1 MAMFVRNS
9 LILVIALTFASC
21 LDVHHLMEKKHNRD
35 KEVEL
40 VNILH
45 RSSNDSVASWI
56 DAGLDYTGGL
66 LFNEWEVDSCFVF
79 SKDKTKAIGALLNQ
93 GRIDVAADH
102 IKLLYCEKR
111 NGEWYFFL
119 GENMVI
125 PRKNYQ
131 ADTSIPLSMDQLRQ
145 IARKHLLKGYYGHLW
160 FFPFV
165 FWTKE
170 ENFAEPFWG
179 PESDKADYIAW
190 KGRKKNWIKG
200 LSVGQN
206 VPNPLIDT
214 CEIPLYIP
222 IEAANPKLE
231 IYTKSGKRVMG
242 KSILGVGAI
251 NVTFNAKDFESGKYV
266 YYLSF
271 STRYGKETYGYRVME
286 VARDTTNR

>member
-1 MAMFVRNS
+1 M
-9 LILVIALTFASC
+9 ILLFASC
-21 LDVHHLMEKKHNRD
+21 VDVQHRLTKKYDID
-35 KEVEL
+35 KDTAL
-40 VNILH
+40 TNLLH
-45 RSSNDSVASWI
+45 QSANDSVASWI
-56 DAGLDYTGGL
+56 NAGLDYTGHL

-79 SKDKTKAIGALLNQ
+79 SKDKTRAIGALLNQ
-93 GRIDVAADH
+93 SINDATVDI
-102 IKLLYCEKR
+102 IKLFYCEKR

-179 PESDKADYIAW
+179 PESDKADYITW

>member
-1 MAMFVRNS
+1 MLVRSS
-9 LILVIALTFASC
+9 LLLVFISLFTSC
-21 LDVHHLMEKKHNRD
+21 VDVHYRMEKKYNSNKD
-35 KEVEL
+35 SAL
-40 VNILH
+40 TNMLY
-45 RSSNDSVASWI
+45 RSANDSVASWI
-56 DAGLDYTGGL
+56 NAGLDYTGGL
-66 LFNEWEVDSCFVF
+66 LFNKWEVDSCFVF
-79 SKDKTKAIGALLNQ
+79 SKDKSMALGALLNQ
-93 GRIDVAADH
+93 SVNNATIDDIV
-102 IKLLYCEKR
+102 LFYCEKR
-111 NGEWYFFL
+111 NGKWFFFE
-119 GENMVI
+119 GETMII

-179 PESDKADYIAW
+179 PESDKADYITW